1 MSKELTAAQKK
12 IMDYLATYMLTEGR
26 VPSVR
31 ELADYFHISS
41 TAAYCHLKAL
51 DKKGY
56 IDLSSHK
63 ARSLKIKAEGY
74 TTRADIVSMP
84 FYQDSSAVRRAES
97 LSTFQLSTL
106 LLDSSKEYFALYAE
120 GEQMENAG
128 IMPGDLLVFE
138 RNSQAESND
147 IVLASA
153 DEEQNPFVR
162 RLKLHGSR
170 YELIPECDSSGII
183 SCQECLI
190 YGILRTL
197 VRNYAAV

>member
-1 MSKELTAAQKK
+1 MAKELTATQKK
-12 IMDYLATYMLTEGR
+12 VMDYLATYMLTEGK

-31 ELADYFHISS
+31 ELAGYFGISS

-51 DKKGY
+51 DRKGY

-84 FYQDSSAVRRAES
+84 FYEDSSAVRAEEP
-97 LSTFQLSTL
+97 LSSFQLSTL
-106 LLDSSKEYFALYAE
+106 LLDREKEYFALCAE
-120 GEQMENAG
+120 GDQMENAG

-138 RNSQAESND
+138 KSSTADNDD

-153 DEEQNPFVR
+153 DEEQKPFVR

-170 YELIPECDSSGII
+170 YDLIPECDSSGII